1 MAACGLKCDKCKI
14 KDFCGYSVD
23 TLGYDSFVELV
34 ENHDK
39 EIVMNTIDECIKDL
53 KGSYPLIDNFD
64 RQHGFWCA
72 IQRLE
77 QIKEEKGDNNE

>member
-1 MAACGLKCDKCKI
+1 MAACGLKCDECKI

-39 EIVMNTIDECIKDL
+39 EVINKFINKLQEIVSNIDILDDYMPKWKMREDL
-53 KGSYPLIDNFD
+53 EKL
-64 RQHGFWCA
+64 
-72 IQRLE
+72 
-77 QIKEEKGDNNE
+77 KETYK

>member
-1 MAACGLKCDKCKI
+1 MN
-14 KDFCGYSVD
+14 DFSDLTNNFTYE
-23 TLGYDSFVELV
+23 ELI
-34 ENHDK
+34 EHDK

-53 KGSYPLIDNFD
+53 KGSYPLIDNYD
-64 RQHGFWCA
+64 LQHGFWCA